1 MLVLV
6 AMTYHIY
13 RTVYGWLGQVSDVNL
28 TYMFRST
35 LVDNVNGSISIF
47 PFTATT
53 IHLSSRPRLVT
64 LLWRVLSPPSLQQ
77 IPENLYIFF
86 SSTENHIF
94 QITDIDVI
102 RCHALIESLVD
113 SCFN

>member
-1 MLVLV
+1 MQPMLVLV

-13 RTVYGWLGQVSDVNL
+13 RTVYGCVGQVSDVKL

-35 LVDNVNGSISIF
+35 LVDNVNGSISIL

-64 LLWRVLSPPSLQQ
+64 LPWRVLSPPSLQQ

-86 SSTENHIF
+86 SSIENHIF

-102 RCHALIESLVD
+102 KDVMLLL
-113 SCFN
+113 NL